1 MLGIKFELPNEYCNF
16 LGKIFN
22 GIDLKETEW
31 SIVNSEVFNEKGND
45 LFEKDTYNNSEFQD
59 IINNNK
65 YYLVFLTLISYNSGS
80 KKININNFEDYFN
93 SDCNLLL
100 YIIDN
105 IFIEIYVKNEDLLNQ
120 IKYNVK
126 LNNFKNFKYIKNEK
140 EFKLYY

>member
-1 MLGIKFELPNEYCNF
+1 MLGIKFELPNEYCDF

-22 GIDLKETEW
+22 GIYLKETKW
-31 SIVNSEVFNEKGND
+31 NVVNSEVFNEKGND
-45 LFEKDTYNNSEFQD
+45 LFEKETYNNSEFYE

-80 KKININNFEDYFN
+80 KRIDINNYEDYLN

-100 YIIDN
+100 CIIDN
-105 IFIEIYVKNEDLLNQ
+105 IFVEIYAKNKNLLNQ
-120 IKYNVK
+120 IKCNVK

-140 EFKLYY
+140 EFRLY